1 MGIDS
6 KFACQPDFREL
17 HIPTYRCC
25 TNIHRVGNFFHRHAA
40 KKPQL
45 DDLGF
50 SRIRGG
56 EPSQCLVECNNVDRR
71 RQAVRLGDGLLKRN
85 TLQLPPSFN
94 RAFFSRVI
102 YQHPPHNLRGCCK
115 KMPTVLP
122 VNVLNVHQFEEC
134 FMNERGGLKRVTWRL
149 TRHVEARELAKLSVD
164 EWRKLV

>member
-1 MGIDS
+1 P
-6 KFACQPDFREL
+6 QPDFTDLPRQ
-17 HIPTYRCC
+17 ISRRC
-25 TNIHRVGNFFHRHAA
+25 NNNPRARNFFLLQAA
-40 KKPQL
+40 KQPAL
-45 DDLGF
+45 DDLCF

-71 RQAVRLGDGLLKRN
+71 RQAGRPGDGLLKRN

-115 KMPTVLP
+115 KMPAVLP
-122 VNVLNVHQFEEC
+122 VNPLNVDQFEEC
-134 FMNERGGLKRVTWRL
+134 FMNERSSLKRVTWRL